1 MTLQLGNNETVDIRL
16 NLLTKRV
23 FNSFEPDSKSRSK
36 YFTDAELFAAIKRDD
51 TEALGYIYDRYCRLV
66 YGLAFKMLANQQE
79 AEDLTQEIFLLL
91 WRKHNYNPSRGSL
104 RNFLA
109 MMTRS
114 RAIDR
119 LRARQS
125 NQKFLQRCQQ
135 NMTFQTTPFEQ
146 VSQGE
151 RRACVCDALRQLPS
165 KQRQVLEMAYY
176 QGYSQTEIARQ
187 LNTPL
192 GTVKSWTRQG
202 LLKLRKNLLNL
213 ME

>member
-1 MTLQLGNNETVDIRL
+1 MDIRL
-16 NLLTKRV
+16 KLQRKQALR
-23 FNSFEPDSKSRSK
+23 SSEPDDKSKSL
-36 YFTDAELFAAIKRDD
+36 TDAELVAAMEADNI
-51 TEALGYIYDRYCRLV
+51 EALGYLYDRYCRLV
-66 YGLAFKMLANQQE
+66 YGLAFKILANQQE

-91 WRKHNYNPSRGSL
+91 WRKQNYNPSRGSL
-104 RNFLA
+104 SSFLA
-109 MMTRS
+109 MITRS

-119 LRARQS
+119 LRARG
-125 NQKFLQRCQQ
+125 NTQKFLQRCQQ
-135 NMTFQTTPFEQ
+135 NTLSPMTPFEGL
-146 VSQGE
+146 SQAE
-151 RRACVCDALRQLPS
+151 RRAYVCDALIQLPP

-202 LLKLRKNLLNL
+202 LLKLRINLLDL

>member
-1 MTLQLGNNETVDIRL
+1 MDIRL
-16 NLLTKRV
+16 KLLAKRA
-23 FNSFEPDSKSRSK
+23 FRSSEPDGKSVSKSFS
-36 YFTDAELFAAIKRDD
+36 DAELFAAIELNDI
-51 TEALGYIYDRYCRLV
+51 EALGYLYDRYSCLV
-66 YGLAFKMLANQQE
+66 YGLALKILANQQE

-119 LRARQS
+119 LRARES
-125 NQKFLQRCQQ
+125 NQKFLQRWQQ
-135 NMTFQTTPFEQ
+135 NMTSQTTPFEH

-151 RRACVCDALRQLPS
+151 RRAYVCDALRQLPS

-202 LLKLRKNLLNL
+202 LLKLRKNLLDL